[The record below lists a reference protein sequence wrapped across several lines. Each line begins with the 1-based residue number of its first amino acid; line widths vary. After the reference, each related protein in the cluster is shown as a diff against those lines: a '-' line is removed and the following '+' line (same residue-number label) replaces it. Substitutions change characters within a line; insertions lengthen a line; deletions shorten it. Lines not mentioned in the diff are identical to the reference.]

1 LKVALSNIRSNDN
14 YKKMNKMEITDA
26 KIRLSSLLDI
36 NPYYMTIEKIKS
48 FSKSYL
54 KLVEELS

>member
-1 LKVALSNIRSNDN
+1 
-14 YKKMNKMEITDA
+14 MNKMEITDA